1 MRTEFCPTP
10 CFTSRARSVARPAAF
25 AASAV
30 FVLMLTGC
38 PCNIRRTYT
47 APTPRS
53 LVSALAGQGAQVKT
67 MRTKAKVDQWSKKGR
82 IKVRVYILSAADG
95 KLRFE
100 AVSPFDTALVTLT
113 SDGQRFASI
122 DHKNN
127 VFYSGLAKPCNI
139 ARVFGLALHPKDV
152 GLALAGGA
160 PVIAHD
166 KKSVSWDK
174 CKGAEVLRVEDS
186 QKKLVQRIWIRR
198 EKAGAWRVLRSTV
211 RDGKGKLMVELLFEK
226 HRKVGGHILPRVI
239 KFRQSNPKAD
249 VIIRYH
255 KQKIN
260 LSIPDHAFVLAAPPG
275 VPARILTCP

>member
-1 MRTEFCPTP
+1 M
-10 CFTSRARSVARPAAF
+10 ARPAAF
-25 AASAV
+25 AACAV
-30 FVLMLTGC
+30 LVLMLAGC

-47 APTPRS
+47 APTPRA
-53 LVSALAGQGAQVKT
+53 LISALAGQGVQVKT
-67 MRTKAKVDQWSKKGR
+67 MRTKAKVDQWSTKGR
-82 IKVRVYILSAADG
+82 IKVQVYILSTADG

-113 SDGQRFASI
+113 SDGKQFASI
-122 DHKNN
+122 DHKNH
-127 VFYSGLAKPCNI
+127 VYYSGLAKPCNI

-152 GLALAGGA
+152 GLALSGGA

-174 CKGAEVLRVEDS
+174 CKGAEVLRVENS
-186 QKKLVQRIWIRR
+186 QKKLVQRIWIQR
-198 EKAGAWRVLRSTV
+198 EKSGAWRVLQSTV
-211 RDGKGKLMVELLFEK
+211 RDGKGKLMLELLFEK
-226 HRKVGGHILPRVI
+226 FRKVGGQMLPRVI

-260 LSIPDHAFVLAAPPG
+260 VTIPDHAFQLAAPPG
-275 VPARILTCP
+275 IPERILTCP